1 MWRWSTLGWKDGY
14 LEGRWEKRLNTMTG
28 GSMLWMKSLSG
39 AGRCQNE
46 GMGAGCHYNEVRITL
61 QSFQTLRIPR
71 HLFSQ
76 GTCPTAAVFHEHAA
90 RNFVEAPQTIPSQ
103 SLETAEGRKLA
114 GSWLPVSSGI
124 IRYGIQTFFKKSG
137 TIDTN
142 GALYLRMQQMAAPPP
157 VCESLNEGT
166 IPALPSSSFSKLF
179 HAKHNTVLCIE
190 CCTDFDRRR

>member
-124 IRYGIQTFFKKSG
+124 IRYGI
-137 TIDTN
+137 
-142 GALYLRMQQMAAPPP
+142 R
-157 VCESLNEGT
+157 
-166 IPALPSSSFSKLF
+166 PSSKSLEPSTRTARCTFVCNKWPLLPLF
-179 HAKHNTVLCIE
+179 ASLSTREQSLRFRPRLSANYFMPSTTPSCV
-190 CCTDFDRRR
+190 